1 MALTFFKTQKNKQFS
16 YRPLYYDPKKEEREK
31 RLKTAI
37 EENPNNVEAGLRE
50 RMDMRWRRMSR
61 SHERKA
67 SNQKLII
74 IIIVVV
80 FLLIAYLIFF

>member
-31 RLKTAI
+31 RLKTAF
-37 EENPNNVEAGLRE
+37 EENPDNVEAGLRE

-61 SHERKA
+61 TQERKA
-67 SNQKLII
+67 SNQKII
-74 IIIVVV
+74 ILVVV